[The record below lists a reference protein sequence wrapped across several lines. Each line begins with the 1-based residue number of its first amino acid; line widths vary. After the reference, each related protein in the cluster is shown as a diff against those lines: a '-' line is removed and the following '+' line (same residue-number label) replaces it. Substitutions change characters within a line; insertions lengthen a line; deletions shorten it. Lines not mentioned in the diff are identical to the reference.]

1 MPDGK
6 GSGEEQKSFITQK
19 ITGRKEG
26 LRGWLRFFLKS
37 AAGGA
42 VFAAAALCTASLL
55 GPAVRARFE
64 TGETQAVLVGRDS
77 QESTAAGAD
86 HGASQAGQGAG
97 ETGAESGAGGSTSSQ
112 PAGAAGEGSQS
123 GSGAAAESSGSGET
137 AAESS
142 AAETAAPQA
151 GSEGMK
157 PEEVRKAIR
166 EELSR
171 FRPDLQLN
179 DLLKLSGTLRAAAD
193 GADLSVARVLR
204 VQEGVDWFDNAFQTA
219 GIYSGIAVARTGSEL
234 LVLTT
239 EEAVNGADALTVAFG
254 KRGAVEASVKRRDP
268 LSGLAVLS
276 VPINDDNREQ
286 MESIPTVPL
295 GNSYLIRRG
304 DPVLSVGSP
313 LGMVHSAD
321 YGTVNLVSTGT
332 SVTDGS
338 ATVFYTDACGSAQRG
353 TWILNL
359 SGELVGWVTD
369 ALHDK
374 TVPQTAV
381 VGLSDFK
388 AILEHMMNGQASPL
402 FGIHGVAVLPEL
414 QSQGMPAGV
423 FVTDETRN
431 GPAYEAG
438 IQPGDIIT
446 GIGEEKI
453 DSMREFAAALEKL
466 HAQDMVRV
474 TVMRNGREEYTP
486 IEFQLT
492 VGAR

>member
-26 LRGWLRFFLKS
+26 LRGWLRFLTKS

-55 GPAVRARFE
+55 GPAVRARFD
-64 TGETQAVLVGRDS
+64 TGETQAVHVGRDS
-77 QESTAAGAD
+77 QESTAAAAD
-86 HGASQAGQGAG
+86 HGASQAGQSAG
-97 ETGAESGAGGSTSSQ
+97 ETGAESGAGGSAPT
-112 PAGAAGEGSQS
+112 GAES
-123 GSGAAAESSGSGET
+123 GSGAAAESAGQGET
-137 AAESS
+137 AEESS
-142 AAETAAPQA
+142 AAETEASHAEA
-151 GSEGMK
+151 GGMK

-179 DLLKLSGTLRAAAD
+179 DILKLSGTLRTTAD
-193 GADLSVARVLR
+193 EADLSVARVLR
-204 VQEGVDWFDNAFQTA
+204 VQEGVDWFDNAFQTS

-254 KRGAVEASVKRRDP
+254 KRSAVEASVKRRDH

-276 VPINDDNREQ
+276 VPINDENRDQ

-313 LGMVHSAD
+313 LGMVHSVD
-321 YGTVNLVSTGT
+321 YGSVNLVSAGT

-338 ATVFYTDACGSAQRG
+338 ATVFYTDACGSAHRG

-402 FGIHGVAVLPEL
+402 FGIHGVAVLTEL
-414 QSQGMPAGV
+414 QSQGMPAGI

-431 GPAYEAG
+431 GPAYVAG

-446 GIGEEKI
+446 GIGEEEI
-453 DSMREFAAALEKL
+453 TSMREFTAALEKL
-466 HAQDMVRV
+466 HAEDMVRV